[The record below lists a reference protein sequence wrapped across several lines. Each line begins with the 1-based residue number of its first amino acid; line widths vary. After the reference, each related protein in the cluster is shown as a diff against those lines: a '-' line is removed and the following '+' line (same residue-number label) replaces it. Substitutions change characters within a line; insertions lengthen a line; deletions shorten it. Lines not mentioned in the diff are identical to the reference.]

1 MTNGNVMGK
10 NTKMELP
17 VEHSGRVISL
27 LQNGVK
33 QCAKNTTL
41 ILGAGSV
48 TLCLLGLTTVLIAEE
63 FKPQDKIELAAF
75 DFNADP
81 IELPVMI
88 DRTPPKPLDPIE
100 IPPSPPTLDVPV
112 TERPQEPVTTLTN
125 GGQNFNPDT
134 IMVPTNYKIHTAD
147 GDSQPIQRIGPA
159 MPTRADRSGH
169 CRVSFDISPDG
180 KPYNIQANFCSQSHF
195 ERPATRSVAKWTY
208 RPEIRDGLP
217 VTRSGMETL
226 IRFNL
231 SDERGNIIPE

>member
-1 MTNGNVMGK
+1 MENDIKMGLSA
-10 NTKMELP
+10 EQ
-17 VEHSGRVISL
+17 SGGRKSQ

-33 QCAKNTTL
+33 RCTKNTTL
-41 ILGAGSV
+41 ILGAGAM
-48 TLCLLGLTTVLIAEE
+48 TIGLLGLMTVLISEE
-63 FKPQDKIELAAF
+63 FQPQDKIELAAF

-81 IELPVMI
+81 IDMPVMI
-88 DRTPPKPLDPIE
+88 ERIPPKPLDPIE
-100 IPPSPPTLDVPV
+100 IPPSPPTLDAPV

-125 GGQNFNPDT
+125 GGQNFDPDT
-134 IMVPTNYKIHTAD
+134 IMVPTNYQIHTAD
-147 GDSQPIQRIGPA
+147 GDPQPIHRIGPA

-169 CRVSFDISPDG
+169 CRVSFDIGPDG

-195 ERPATRSVAKWTY
+195 ERPAARSVAKWTY

-231 SDERGNIIPE
+231 SGERGNIIPE